1 MGTTHPLA
9 ALALARALVGPRGT
23 RPDREAPNGPLLGA
37 EGAYLVECYVP
48 DLDERRVELFG
59 RRLRGAAAR
68 RHAGTV
74 RLLASAGLPG
84 DDSLLTIF
92 RASSPDVVAATVER
106 AGLPADRIVPVVW
119 HPDGRRSR

>member
-1 MGTTHPLA
+1 MANPIQVVPNNARYTPYPSRHELDLPL
-9 ALALARALVGPRGT
+9 P
-23 RPDREAPNGPLLGA
+23 PP

-48 DLDERRVELFG
+48 RLDERRVELFG

-68 RHAGTV
+68 RRPGTV

-92 RASSPDVVAATVER
+92 RASSRDAVAATVEQ

-119 HPDGRRSR
+119 HPDGRKR

>member
-1 MGTTHPLA
+1 M
-9 ALALARALVGPRGT
+9 
-23 RPDREAPNGPLLGA
+23 
-37 EGAYLVECYVP
+37 
-48 DLDERRVELFG
+48 
-59 RRLRGAAAR
+59 
-68 RHAGTV
+68 

-119 HPDGRRSR
+119 HPDGRNDR